1 MSSGRK
7 STVKGL
13 SHSIHTQPYLSTE
26 KRMNVMR
33 KWWGSGSRVGGV
45 LEGLDPTSPPAAQ
58 QHLALGLMHLKKL
71 FSEYSIPPHP
81 LSEPEKEDKLYNML
95 PLFCKVFGASP
106 SSDLQEKF
114 GEVIMFT
121 QHVSKLMVTEIRRR
135 ASNQSTEAASC
146 AIVRF
151 LEIDN
156 CEESSNGWMLLS
168 TLNLLAAGPPQLI
181 EVMTAA
187 SLPSTLVKC
196 LYLFFDLPEYES
208 PATDVTPLQTDKES
222 TDFSPSERRILLQ
235 KVFVQVL
242 VKLCSH
248 TAPAEELA
256 RKDDLT
262 LLFSAITSWCP
273 QHNALWR
280 KSAAEVLMTLSR
292 HGLSQPVVS
301 YIHNK
306 GCVGLCVEN
315 MERGQ
320 DLSPL
325 EIVEMFVTVFCFL
338 KDSSEVSQ
346 TLLDDFRSSQGY
358 AFLTEFLLRL
368 EADTSDESRE
378 ALRNLVLLVSSL
390 SYCGYVELK
399 PTSASV
405 GSLFHIPG
413 FTLPV
418 PSGRG
423 ASVRNVQAF
432 NVLQLVFLRGT
443 TPNLCSVILDA
454 ISAVYQSDAA
464 NYFILESQHTLS
476 TFAEKIHAK
485 PKEIQEKY
493 FQLLEFV
500 VFQLKF
506 VPCKE
511 LISLSILLKAQHT
524 LSCSIT
530 CMNTLLTILKHNA
543 VFKDVFREVGLLEV
557 LVTCLSRYH
566 ELLKSRSQQDTQVKG
581 EGSEEE
587 QLGFLVVEA
596 LTFLLSGN
604 SQNAAVFRESGGAK
618 CAIALV
624 PFLECRLQALGVMQQ
639 LVLASGS
646 DDDMG
651 SLLGLL
657 HSAPATE
664 LQLKIDILKS
674 LLICLKES
682 HRTRTVFRKV
692 GGFLYVMSAL
702 VGLEG
707 SLGDVVLPPW
717 TTISSRLILTLLL
730 NVFNTLTTAM
740 RYEPANAKFFHQEIC
755 YTSFCDTLRLLGC
768 FQAEAQLQQ
777 PGEEVLCLPAIT
789 GKAGEGILVSNA
801 LADDIDLNT
810 FHTIFTTPILEY
822 VPPAEVPVSLVRV
835 VQILQLMYHMAL
847 DAFDKASPPSF
858 SPPDVGL
865 AGKDNKAMDIS
876 PSNKRPVAGLN
887 LGPMPAEPVIVH
899 AGVIT
904 SLLHLL
910 PSIQHPAHPR
920 LACLLQL
927 YTAHLIK
934 SLVRTERNQ
943 QLMCEVGLAGD
954 LLSRC
959 SQALVNER
967 HPLHPPLQYIFERL
981 AAQAIHPRDLRIF
994 LRLGN
999 PLNCRSLDEVDL
1011 GQGQATYNGPVP
1023 LTRIKTLVS
1032 MTTPRDFRVGT
1043 LVYPSFVEFD
1053 MSAEG
1058 FGCLFLPS
1066 IAPQSASGGSVVGSA
1081 LSSTEPNVIGGIGTG
1096 DRIFPPQTGLTYS
1109 TWVCVEKYSDPRTDP
1124 HCVRMLTLVRHV
1136 PGRDHHLVCL
1146 SVVISARDKALI
1158 VSTHET
1164 NFPQPGQGVTEWEP
1178 DVVGDFGCRTWCPDL
1193 LTEGQWHHV
1202 TISLS
1207 RSVLKNS
1214 SLCIYIDGQL
1224 VTQKKLHYIL
1234 QNPGGGAANLTIASS
1249 VYAYIGTPPAYRRHS
1264 KLVWKQGCCH
1274 LVEEVLQ
1281 PQMVNQ
1287 LFQLGPHYTGSLQA
1301 AQIPG
1306 VDSQIMQAISV
1317 VPEEKVIFG
1326 LNATAISHLTLNKI
1340 RKMYSKVDN
1349 KAIAKQ
1355 LGMSSHE
1362 NATPIRVVHNS
1373 AGHLSGPSRSL
1384 GGVVIGYLGVRVFCP
1399 RPVAAMLDNV
1409 GGCSVLLGLVAMS
1422 KDVESL
1428 YASVKALSCVIK
1440 TSKTAQVEMNQSLGY
1455 QTLALLLHRKK
1466 CLLNSHILHLCMSLA
1481 GSGEARESSAIP
1493 NTPAFNDLLCDLE
1506 VWCDAPGELCR
1517 TLMEHLLE
1525 LSRESGER
1533 HHNVRKMRSLHLVQ
1547 RLLRLLWEQSQGKE
1561 AISTSPSNNSSSV
1574 SNTFASL
1581 NSNNN
1586 HNPATSAALAASNNQ
1601 PSLSSQTTSVI
1612 FTLLSTLLANNPH
1625 PQDLLSFGQFIVSTL
1640 PIVSISEKHIE
1651 LKTSGEENGDT
1662 SCQSVRNIL
1671 LRNKCLEIIHSLLY
1685 NSNKN
1690 TIHLG
1695 FCEEV
1700 VKVLGLDWVLLFA
1713 QGHLHPSTVLIAL
1726 RMLVALLSNASIL
1739 QKFRDATQNGGWMT
1753 DAHQVTSNKSG
1764 QFLGYSVGS
1773 VVRSLSEIREEA
1785 WHVPGFQ
1792 VLTWLVPHHIHIP
1805 QVYYLLLAL
1814 LLGQP
1819 VKNVQNN
1826 TKLDL
1831 DTIWTF
1837 VFGVP
1842 ASQCATTIS
1851 GRVSLCPEAAI
1862 AILTMVRAMLNQ
1874 EDKGR
1879 WRTRSRGS
1887 VKDLPEW
1894 LQSYPVTL
1902 IQFLRFLYQQN
1913 GDFLPVFLSGDVL
1926 GALAS
1931 SLFPYTT
1938 SSEPQSLTSPDD
1950 DKFQGG
1956 RDMVV
1961 RGESDGTLTNHPAK
1975 QQVVDFLKNLVVDSL
1990 SLPPASKTPHTI
2002 DLLLEATP
2010 ENSSEAQVCEF
2021 QTQLLGTLM
2030 EHLLDADI
2038 LIGEGA
2044 ALPVVAGGSIQ
2055 HIAPNVFY
2063 LAARIVDKLWAGMF
2077 NKDPHEVFDF
2087 IIKLISQAKRRA
2099 SGINLESI
2107 YHCLNRTILYL
2118 LSRPTDSIA
2127 AQMSILEALHKL
2139 TTHRT
2144 VVFGAGNHEPEFV
2157 ACLTYCLLQLTADLK
2172 INTEVTSRSTWHVNP
2187 VVEGTGVGA
2196 EPWDSRPD
2204 GGAGKEGSVRDF
2216 AEATATQS
2224 HNLMITAATR
2234 VWEELY
2240 ITKKPAIEEV
2250 YKVSLSAGSGKA
2262 PELASVR
2269 DLVNEASQRLWL
2281 AFLEGEKKQYSRLSW
2296 EIPTQ
2301 IQSVT
2306 NKLQKV
2312 TGGLTRLASR
2322 TKGRREDSIVT
2333 RKVTMPMA
2341 DVQMATFTHISII
2354 GDLIDLQYRQHLQ
2367 KTKHMTSYVWESWQ
2381 RCERELT
2388 RERGLWGPMKGSH
2401 LDKWILDATEGPCRM
2416 RKKMVH
2422 NRLFYKHYPYKQHIE
2437 NPECRQLKYKVAT
2450 SFDSKEHAEK
2460 RRPEGLSDADMWE
2473 KEPVIEEETTTLDA
2487 TDSFAGREVG
2497 DIDMKGLQGAIVK
2510 TGGRPASDIEDDN
2523 DSLDIG
2529 EMVGQDTSAPTDD
2542 SQNPDNQTLLRL
2554 LDYGE
2559 KISHMFR
2566 CARIQGLDTIEGL
2579 LLFGR
2584 EHFYIVDGFTLL
2596 KSREIRDIASLPE
2609 GSHEPI
2615 VPSTSPLAGQEQH
2628 ACSKFHYD
2636 EIREVHQRRYLLQPI
2651 ALEIFSSDGRNY
2663 LLALPRKLRNKTYQR
2678 LLMVCTGLADNAQQ
2692 SVEGQRR
2699 SASVEQAGGLFSSII
2714 GETSVTH
2721 RWVRGEISNFQYL
2734 MHLNTLAGRS
2744 YNDLM
2749 QYPIFPW
2756 VLADYTSEELDLTS
2770 AATFRDLS
2778 KPMGAQTP
2786 DRLEQFAKR
2795 YREWDDPS
2803 GETPPYHYGTH
2814 YSSAMIVS
2822 SYLVRMEPFTQH
2834 FLRLQGGHFDLA
2846 DRMFHSMKEAWHS
2859 ASRNNMA
2866 DVKELIPE
2874 FFYLPE
2880 FFVNSN
2886 KFDLGCKQSGK
2897 QLDDVVLPPWAKGD
2911 AREFIRLHRMALEC
2925 DYVSAHL
2932 HEWIDLIFGYK
2943 QLGQPAV
2950 EAVNVFHHL
2959 FYEGNVD
2966 IYNIDDPLKKNA
2978 TIGFINNF
2986 GQIPKQL
2993 FRKPHPC
3000 KKLSGQRTSI
3010 IDAGPLSQAPTVTPI
3025 EKVFY
3030 QNLDNLRPSM
3040 HAIKEVKGAVGQII
3054 AQDKLV
3060 LAVEQNKTLI
3070 PPTYQRFL
3078 AWGFADQS
3086 LRIGGYESERAV
3098 LVSETPQ
3105 NGEILAAVCPNNK
3118 TIITA
3123 GTSTVINV
3131 YEVIKRQLVQ
3141 KKSLYG
3147 HSDGITCLAACS
3159 AYGLLVSGSR
3169 DRSAII
3175 WDLARLAY
3183 VRQLAPHQ
3191 APVAA
3196 VSINEQTGD
3205 IATCAGTWL
3214 HVWSINGAPVATV
3227 NTALGAH
3234 SPQQQILCVSF
3245 STMYEW
3251 DPSNVIMTGSSDGVV
3266 RMWGIEY
3273 VQVPTNESPAH
3284 TATADTAAEADST
3297 ALYKKDNTAGGGGQ
3311 GTKGLRSPSGPS
3323 PTHSLQP
3330 GRLSRAHDVV
3340 RRLSTVEDF
3349 PQALLSKSVSESSLS
3364 EEGESDLEDNEK
3376 HEDTEEDT
3384 STVDLASYT
3393 VISSQAKVLAG
3404 QEEEEAAA
3412 GQETLSKTE
3421 KEKRPLHR
3429 QVAMSVSSASTH
3441 SMDSQTKSLE
3451 AQDDIV
3457 LRRSSHYPQGVSRAI
3472 STIER
3477 VASHTH
3483 DHRLQTSKSETSLA
3497 DSDTFVLI
3505 SDSEVQEAQKQQVKP
3520 QDAKKKIPK
3529 NPLMPGMKWVCQLVF
3544 RSKLTM
3550 HTAYDRRDNTEPASV
3565 TALTISKDHRTV
3577 LVGDAR
3583 GRVFSW
3589 SVPDQPGRAVAD
3601 HWVRDDGSDTCANCQ
3616 VKFSIYERR
3625 HHCRNCG
3632 HLFCSKCSRF
3642 ESEISRLRILK
3653 PVRVCQKCYTTL
3665 RHDK

>member
-1 MSSGRK
+1 
-7 STVKGL
+7 
-13 SHSIHTQPYLSTE
+13 
-26 KRMNVMR
+26 MNIMR

-45 LEGLDPTSPPAAQ
+45 MENMDTVNSQAAQ

-71 FSEYSIPPHP
+71 FSEYSYPPHP

-95 PLFCKVFGASP
+95 PLFCKVFGSSP
-106 SSDLQEKF
+106 TSDLQEKF
-114 GEVIMFT
+114 GDVLIFT

-151 LEIDN
+151 LEIDS
-156 CEESSNGWMLLS
+156 CEESSNGWMLL
-168 TLNLLAAGPPQLI
+168 TALNLLAAGPPQLI

-208 PATDVTPLQTDKES
+208 PSTDVTTLQADNDS
-222 TDFSPSERRILLQ
+222 TEFSASERRILLQ
-235 KVFVQVL
+235 KVFVQLL
-242 VKLCSH
+242 VRLCSH

-262 LLFSAITSWCP
+262 LLFSAITTWCP

-358 AFLTEFLLRL
+358 AFLAEFLLRL

-390 SYCGYVELK
+390 SYCGYIELK
-399 PTSASV
+399 PSSASI
-405 GSLFHIPG
+405 GSLFHLQG
-413 FTLPV
+413 FSLPV

-423 ASVRNVQAF
+423 TSVRNVQAF
-432 NVLQLVFLRGT
+432 NVLQSVFLRGT
-443 TPNLCSVILDA
+443 TSNLCSVVLDA
-454 ISAVYQSDAA
+454 ISAVYHSDSA
-464 NYFILESQHTLS
+464 NYFILEPQHTLS
-476 TFAEKIHAK
+476 TFAEKIHSK

-524 LSCSIT
+524 LSCSII
-530 CMNTLLTILKHNA
+530 CINTLLTILKYINYRI
-543 VFKDVFREVGLLEV
+543 F
-557 LVTCLSRYH
+557 
-566 ELLKSRSQQDTQVKG
+566 
-581 EGSEEE
+581 
-587 QLGFLVVEA
+587 
-596 LTFLLSGN
+596 
-604 SQNAAVFRESGGAK
+604 
-618 CAIALV
+618 
-624 PFLECRLQALGVMQQ
+624 LGVMQQ
-639 LVLASGS
+639 LILA

-657 HSAPATE
+657 HSAPPTE

-674 LLICLKES
+674 LLVCLKES

-692 GGFLYVMSAL
+692 GGFVYVMSAL
-702 VGLEG
+702 VSLEG
-707 SLGDVVLPPW
+707 SLGDVIPPAW
-717 TTISSRLILTLLL
+717 STVPSRHILTLLL
-730 NVFNTLTTAM
+730 NVFNTLTMAM
-740 RYEPANAKFFHQEIC
+740 RCEPANAKFFHQEIC

-768 FQAEAQLQQ
+768 FMTETHIQDPTEDTLDLSICTNRETDTATTSHTT
-777 PGEEVLCLPAIT
+777 LCHI
-789 GKAGEGILVSNA
+789 SCS
-801 LADDIDLNT
+801 
-810 FHTIFTTPILEY
+810 PISR
-822 VPPAEVPVSLVRV
+822 PPPEIPVSLVRV

-847 DAFDKASPPSF
+847 DAFDKAAVPTF
-858 SPPDVGL
+858 TPPDIGMS
-865 AGKDNKAMDIS
+865 GKDNKVMDIS
-876 PSNKRPVAGLN
+876 PSNKRPVGGLN
-887 LGPMPAEPVIVH
+887 LGPAPTEPVIVH

-904 SLLHLL
+904 TLLHLL
-910 PSIQHPAHPR
+910 PSIQHPTSPK

-959 SQALVNER
+959 SKALVNEK

-994 LRLGN
+994 IRLGN
-999 PLNCRSLDEVDL
+999 PLNCLNLDDVYIAA
-1011 GQGQATYNGPVP
+1011 GHSTYNGPVP

-1043 LVYPSFVEFD
+1043 LVYPSFIEFD

-1066 IAPQSASGGSVVGSA
+1066 MAPQSAGGGSVVGAA

-1124 HCVRMLTLVRHV
+1124 HCVRVLTLVRHV

-1146 SVVISARDKALI
+1146 SIVISARDKALI

-1178 DVVGDFGCRTWCPDL
+1178 EVVGDFGCRVWCPDL
-1193 LTEGQWHHV
+1193 LTEGQWHHLTV
-1202 TISLS
+1202 SLS

-1264 KLVWKQGCCH
+1264 RLVWKQSCCH

-1287 LFQLGPHYTGSLQA
+1287 LHQLGPHYTGSLQA

-1306 VDSQIMQAISV
+1306 VDSQISQSVAV

-1349 KAIAKQ
+1349 RAIAKQ
-1355 LGMSSHE
+1355 HGMSSHE
-1362 NATPIRVVHNS
+1362 NATPIRVLHNS
-1373 AGHLSGPSRSL
+1373 AAHLSGPSRSL
-1384 GGVVIGYLGVRVFCP
+1384 GGVVVGYLGVRVFC
-1399 RPVAAMLDNV
+1399 
-1409 GGCSVLLGLVAMS
+1409 LVAMS

-1440 TSKTAQVEMNQSLGY
+1440 TSKTAQLEMNQSLGY
-1455 QTLALLLHRKK
+1455 QTLALLLRKK
-1466 CLLNSHILHLCMSLA
+1466 KSLLNSHILHLCMTLA

-1506 VWCDAPGELCR
+1506 VWSDAPGELCR
-1517 TLMEHLLE
+1517 TLLEHLVE
-1525 LSRESGER
+1525 LARESGER
-1533 HHNVRKMRSLHLVQ
+1533 HHNVRKMRSLRLVQ
-1547 RLLRLLWEQSQGKE
+1547 RLLFLLWEQSQGKE
-1561 AISTSPSNNSSSV
+1561 VASSSPSNSSSSSTNSSSMNNN
-1574 SNTFASL
+1574 NTATIAAFAA
-1581 NSNNN
+1581 NSN
-1586 HNPATSAALAASNNQ
+1586 LM
-1601 PSLSSQTTSVI
+1601 SLSSQTTSVI
-1612 FTLLSTLLANNPH
+1612 FTLLTTLLANNPRQ
-1625 PQDLLSFGQFIVSTL
+1625 QDLLCFGQFIVSTL
-1640 PIVSISEKHIE
+1640 PILSISEKHIE
-1651 LKTSGEENGDT
+1651 IKTCGDEKGMENGDYT
-1662 SCQSVRNIL
+1662 IMSVRSVL
-1671 LRNKCLEIIHSLLY
+1671 LRNKCLEIVHTLLY

-1726 RMLVALLSNASIL
+1726 RMLVALLSNSGIL
-1739 QKFRDATQNGGWMT
+1739 QKFRDASQNGGWMI
-1753 DAHQVTSNKSG
+1753 DAHQVTNNKFG
-1764 QFLGYSVGS
+1764 QVLGYSVGS

-1785 WHVPGFQ
+1785 WHIPGFQ
-1792 VLTWLVPHHIHIP
+1792 VLTWLVPRHIHIP

-1831 DTIWTF
+1831 DSIWTF

-1862 AILTMVRAMLNQ
+1862 AILAMVRAMLNQ
-1874 EDKGR
+1874 EEKGEFINASSSKS
-1879 WRTRSRGS
+1879 T
-1887 VKDLPEW
+1887 KELPEW

-1926 GALAS
+1926 AALAS
-1931 SLFPYTT
+1931 TLFPYTG

-1950 DKFQGG
+1950 EK
-1956 RDMVV
+1956 
-1961 RGESDGTLTNHPAK
+1961 
-1975 QQVVDFLKNLVVDSL
+1975 
-1990 SLPPASKTPHTI
+1990 
-2002 DLLLEATP
+2002 ATP
-2010 ENSSEAQVCEF
+2010 ENSSVSQVCEF

-2044 ALPVVAGGSIQ
+2044 ALPVVAGGSVQ
-2055 HIAPNVFY
+2055 HIAPNSIWLVG
-2063 LAARIVDKLWAGMF
+2063 VF

-2118 LSRPTDSIA
+2118 LSRPADSIA
-2127 AQMSILEALHKL
+2127 AQMI
-2139 TTHRT
+2139 

-2157 ACLTYCLLQLTADLK
+2157 ACLTYCLLQLTADFK
-2172 INTEVTSRSTWHVNP
+2172 INTDTTNRSMWHVNP
-2187 VVEGTGVGA
+2187 VAEGVEVG
-2196 EPWDSRPD
+2196 EGGSKGGSTPGSISRQ
-2204 GGAGKEGSVRDF
+2204 GSVRDF

-2224 HNLMITAATR
+2224 HNLMTTAATR

-2250 YKVSLSAGSGKA
+2250 FKVSLSAGTGKA
-2262 PELASVR
+2262 PELSSVR
-2269 DLVNEASQRLWL
+2269 DLVNEASHRLWL
-2281 AFLEGEKKQYSRLSW
+2281 GFLEGEKKQSYRLPW

-2322 TKGRREDSIVT
+2322 TKGRREDSMVI
-2333 RKVTMPMA
+2333 RKVNMPMS

-2354 GDLIDLQYRQHLQ
+2354 GDLVDLQYRQYLQ
-2367 KTKHMTSYVWESWQ
+2367 KQKHMTSYVWESWQ

-2388 RERGLWGPMKGSH
+2388 RERGLWGPMKGSQ

-2416 RKKMVH
+2416 RKKMVQ
-2422 NRLFYKHYPYKQHIE
+2422 NRQFYKHYPYKQQPE
-2437 NPECRQLKYKVAT
+2437 NSEN
-2450 SFDSKEHAEK
+2450 EHAER
-2460 RRPEGLSDADMWE
+2460 RRPDGLSDSEVRE
-2473 KEPVIEEETTTLDA
+2473 KEPVVIEEETA
-2487 TDSFAGREVG
+2487 NIETDNFAGREVG
-2497 DIDMKGLQGAIVK
+2497 DIDMQGLQGALVK
-2510 TGGRPASDIEDDN
+2510 NGGLNNRTASETEDD
-2523 DSLDIG
+2523 SEGLDIG
-2529 EMVGQDTSAPTDD
+2529 DLVGQDTNAPTDD

-2615 VPSTSPLAGQEQH
+2615 VPSTSPGTSLEHH

-2756 VLADYTSEELDLTS
+2756 VLADYASEELDLSNGT
-2770 AATFRDLS
+2770 TFRDLS

-2880 FFVNSN
+2880 FLLNSN
-2886 KFDLGCKQSGK
+2886 KFDLGSKQSGK
-2897 QLDDVVLPPWAKGD
+2897 QLDDVVLPPWARGD
-2911 AREFIRLHRMALEC
+2911 AREFIRLHRAALEC

-3010 IDAGPLSQAPTVTPI
+3010 IDSGPLSQAPTVTPL
-3025 EKVFY
+3025 EK
-3030 QNLDNLRPSM
+3030 
-3040 HAIKEVKGAVGQII
+3040 VKGAVGQII
-3054 AQDKLV
+3054 AQDKV
-3060 LAVEQNKTLI
+3060 ILAVEQNKTLI
-3070 PPTYQRFL
+3070 PHSYQR
-3078 AWGFADQS
+3078 

-3123 GTSTVINV
+3123 GTSTVVNV
-3131 YEVIKRQLVQ
+3131 YEIIKRQLVQ

-3147 HSDGITCLAACS
+3147 HSDAITCLAASS

-3183 VRQLAPHQ
+3183 
-3191 APVAA
+3191 
-3196 VSINEQTGD
+3196 GD

-3214 HVWSINGAPVATV
+3214 HVWSINGTPVASV

-3234 SPQQQILCVSF
+3234 SPLQQILCVSF

-3251 DPSNVIMTGSSDGVV
+3251 DPGNVIMTGSSDGVV
-3266 RMWGIEY
+3266 RMWSVEY
-3273 VQVPTNESPAH
+3273 VQVPADES
-3284 TATADTAAEADST
+3284 AANNNNSNSDSDQNVDLKIGST
-3297 ALYKKDNTAGGGGQ
+3297 Q
-3311 GTKGLRSPSGPS
+3311 GINSSSKGSKSPKSPNGRS
-3323 PTHSLQP
+3323 PTHPLQP
-3330 GRLSRAHDVV
+3330 GRSARAHEVV

-3349 PQALLSKSVSESSLS
+3349 PPALLTKSVSESSLS
-3364 EEGESDLEDNEK
+3364 EEGESDLEEIEK
-3376 HEDTEEDT
+3376 GAATEEVG
-3384 STVDLASYT
+3384 SVDLESYT
-3393 VISSQAKVLAG
+3393 VVSSYSNKLTAS
-3404 QEEEEAAA
+3404 QEEILTGCAD
-3412 GQETLSKTE
+3412 LSPDKGG

-3429 QVAMSVSSASTH
+3429 QIAVSISTSSTPSIEASH
-3441 SMDSQTKSLE
+3441 SQSLE
-3451 AQDDIV
+3451 AHDDII
-3457 LRRSSHYPQGVSRAI
+3457 LRRSSNFPQGVARAI

-3477 VASHTH
+3477 GASHDGQRGH

-3497 DSDTFVLI
+3497 DSDAFVLI
-3505 SDSEVQEAQKQQVKP
+3505 SDSEVREAQTHQTVVTET
-3520 QDAKKKIPK
+3520 KKKLPR
-3529 NPLMPGMKWVCQLVF
+3529 NPLMPGMKWACQLVF

-3565 TALTISKDHRTV
+3565 TALAVSKDHRTV

-3601 HWVRDDGSDTCANCQ
+3601 HWVRDDGSDGCANCQ

-3632 HLFCSKCSRF
+3632 HLFCSRCSRF

>member
-1 MSSGRK
+1 
-7 STVKGL
+7 
-13 SHSIHTQPYLSTE
+13 
-26 KRMNVMR
+26 MNIMR
-33 KWWGSGSRVGGV
+33 KWWGSGGRMGSVGDCG
-45 LEGLDPTSPPAAQ
+45 DPVNSQAAQ
-58 QHLALGLMHLKKL
+58 KHLALGLMHLKKL
-71 FSEYSIPPHP
+71 FSEYSYPTHP

-95 PLFCKVFGASP
+95 PLFCKVFGSSP
-106 SSDLQEKF
+106 TCDLQEKF
-114 GEVIMFT
+114 ADVLPFT

-151 LEIDN
+151 LEIES

-168 TLNLLAAGPPQLI
+168 ALNLLAAGPPTLI

-196 LYLFFDLPEYES
+196 LYLFFDLPEDES
-208 PATDVTPLQTDKES
+208 PAANVADQADNNATE
-222 TDFSPSERRILLQ
+222 FSSGERRILLQ
-235 KVFVQVL
+235 KVFVQLMVR
-242 VKLCSH
+242 LCSH
-248 TAPAEELA
+248 VAPAEELA

-306 GCVGLCVEN
+306 GCVALCVDN

-338 KDSSEVSQ
+338 KDSSDVSQ

-358 AFLTEFLLRL
+358 AFLAEFLLRL
-368 EADTSDESRE
+368 EGNTADESRE

-399 PTSASV
+399 PSSASI
-405 GSLFHIPG
+405 GSLFHMPG

-432 NVLQLVFLRGT
+432 NVLQSVFLRGT
-443 TPNLCSVILDA
+443 TANLCSVILDA
-454 ISAVYQSDAA
+454 ISAVYHSDSA
-464 NYFILESQHTLS
+464 NYFILEPQHTLS
-476 TFAEKIHAK
+476 TFAEKIHTK

-500 VFQLKF
+500 VFQLNF

-511 LISLSILLKAQHT
+511 LISLSILLKAQHS
-524 LSCSIT
+524 LSCSII
-530 CMNTLLTILKHNA
+530 CINTLLTILKHN
-543 VFKDVFREVGLLEV
+543 VIFKDVYREVGMLEV
-557 LVTCLSRYH
+557 FVTCLSRYH
-566 ELLKSRSQQDTQVKG
+566 ELIKSKKDQDMEIKSDNVNL
-581 EGSEEE
+581 EER
-587 QLGFLVVEA
+587 LGFLVMEA
-596 LTFLLSGN
+596 LGHLLSAN

-618 CAIALV
+618 CAVALV
-624 PFLECRLQALGVMQQ
+624 PHLECRLQSLSVMQQ
-639 LVLASGS
+639 LILASGS

-657 HSAPATE
+657 HSAPPIE

-674 LLICLKES
+674 LLVCLKES

-692 GGFLYVMSAL
+692 GGFVYVMSAL
-702 VGLEG
+702 VSLEG
-707 SLGDVVLPPW
+707 SLGDVMPPAW
-717 TTISSRLILTLLL
+717 TSVPPRQILTLLL
-730 NVFNTLTTAM
+730 NVFHTLTTAM
-740 RYEPANAKFFHQEIC
+740 RFEPANAKFFHQEIC

-768 FQAEAQLQQ
+768 FMTATNIQESSKEVVPLNQADGINLEDGSLKTCST
-777 PGEEVLCLPAIT
+777 LS
-789 GKAGEGILVSNA
+789 EGI
-801 LADDIDLNT
+801 DFKT
-810 FHTIFTTPILEY
+810 FHTIFTTPILDY
-822 VPPAEVPVSLVRV
+822 MPPPEIPVSLVRV

-847 DAFDKASPPSF
+847 DAFDKASVPAFTPPSI
-858 SPPDVGL
+858 GTCNN
-865 AGKDNKAMDIS
+865 DNKIVDIS
-876 PSNKRPVAGLN
+876 PGSKRPVAGLN
-887 LGPMPAEPVIVH
+887 LGPAPTEPVIVH
-899 AGVIT
+899 SGVVT
-904 SLLHLL
+904 ALLHLL
-910 PSIQHPAHPR
+910 PSIQHPVHPQM
-920 LACLLQL
+920 ACVLQL

-943 QLMCEVGLAGD
+943 QLMCESGLVGD
-954 LLSRC
+954 LLTRC
-959 SQALVNER
+959 SVALVNEKC
-967 HPLHPPLQYIFERL
+967 PLHAPLQYIFERL

-994 LRLGN
+994 LRLGD
-999 PLNCRSLDEVDL
+999 PLNCVPLDDIDIEG
-1011 GQGQATYNGPVP
+1011 GQSPCNGPVP

-1053 MSAEG
+1053 MGAEG

-1066 IAPQSASGGSVVGSA
+1066 IAPQSAGGGSVVGSA
-1081 LSSTEPNVIGGIGTG
+1081 LSNTEPNVIGGIGTG
-1096 DRIFPPQTGLTYS
+1096 DRIFPPQTGLTFS

-1124 HCVRMLTLVRHV
+1124 HCVRVLTLARHV

-1146 SVVISARDKALI
+1146 SIVISARDKALI

-1164 NFPQPGQGVTEWEP
+1164 NLPQPGQAVTEWEP
-1178 DVVGDFGCRTWCPDL
+1178 EVVGDFGCRVWCPDL
-1193 LTEGQWHHV
+1193 LTEGQWHHLTV
-1202 TISLS
+1202 SLS

-1214 SLCIYIDGQL
+1214 SLCIYIDGKI

-1249 VYAYIGTPPAYRRHS
+1249 VYAYVGTPPAYRRHS
-1264 KLVWKQGCCH
+1264 RLVWKQGSCL
-1274 LVEEVLQ
+1274 LVEDVLQ
-1281 PQMVNQ
+1281 QQMISQ
-1287 LFQLGPHYTGSLQA
+1287 LHQLGPHYTGCLQA

-1306 VDSQIMQAISV
+1306 LDGQSSQSV
-1317 VPEEKVIFG
+1317 NSVAEEKVIFG
-1326 LNATAISHLTLNKI
+1326 LNASATSHLTLNKI
-1340 RKMYSKVDN
+1340 RKMYSKQDN
-1349 KAIAKQ
+1349 KSIAKQ

-1362 NATPIRVVHNS
+1362 NATPIRVLHNS

-1428 YASVKALSCVIK
+1428 YAAVKALSCVIK
-1440 TSKTAQVEMNQSLGY
+1440 TSKTAQMEMNQSSGY
-1455 QTLALLLHRKK
+1455 QTLALLLRKK
-1466 CLLNSHILHLCMSLA
+1466 KPLLNSHILHLCMTLA

-1493 NTPAFNDLLCDLE
+1493 NTPAFNDLLCDLD
-1506 VWCDAPGELCR
+1506 VWSDAPGELCR
-1517 TLMEHLLE
+1517 TLLEHLVE
-1525 LSRESGER
+1525 LAKESGER
-1533 HHNVRKMRSLHLVQ
+1533 HANVRKMRSLGLVS
-1547 RLLRLLWEQSQGKE
+1547 RLLHLLYGQTQGKDT
-1561 AISTSPSNNSSSV
+1561 ISHSPTNHSISPNNISSSNTSSYSDNNSISPGTAYGLTNSV
-1574 SNTFASL
+1574 T
-1581 NSNNN
+1581 
-1586 HNPATSAALAASNNQ
+1586 
-1601 PSLSSQTTSVI
+1601 QTTPVI
-1612 FTLLSTLLANNPH
+1612 FSLLSALLANNPR
-1625 PQDLLSFGQFIVSTL
+1625 PQDLLCFGQFIVSTL
-1640 PIVSISEKHIE
+1640 PILSLSEKHIE
-1651 LKTSGEENGDT
+1651 LKTSEDQRELDNGDAPGLT
-1662 SCQSVRNIL
+1662 MKNIL
-1671 LRNKCLEIIHSLLY
+1671 LRNKCLEIMHTLLY

-1700 VKVLGLDWVLLFA
+1700 VKVLGLDWVLLFV
-1713 QGHLHPSTVLIAL
+1713 QGHLHPSTVLVAL
-1726 RMLVALLSNASIL
+1726 RMLVALLSNSGLL
-1739 QKFRDATQNGGWMT
+1739 QKYREASHNGGWMT
-1753 DAHQVTSNKSG
+1753 DAQQVTTNKFG
-1764 QFLGYSVGS
+1764 QVLGYSVGS
-1773 VVRSLSEIREEA
+1773 SARSLSEIREDA
-1785 WHVPGFQ
+1785 WHMPGFQ
-1792 VLTWLVPHHIHIP
+1792 LLTWLVPRHIHIP

-1831 DTIWTF
+1831 DSIWTF

-1862 AILTMVRAMLNQ
+1862 ALLAMVRALLNQ
-1874 EDKGR
+1874 EEKG
-1879 WRTRSRGS
+1879 
-1887 VKDLPEW
+1887 DLGIRCNPQNTKELPDW

-1926 GALAS
+1926 AALAS
-1931 SLFPYTT
+1931 TLFPYTG
-1938 SSEPQSLTSPDD
+1938 SSEPHSLTSPEEE
-1950 DKFQGG
+1950 KFITGE
-1956 RDMVV
+1956 DVV
-1961 RGESDGTLTNHPAK
+1961 IVKCETDGSLTNHPAK
-1975 QQVVDFLKNLVVDSL
+1975 KQVMDFLKNLVVDSL
-1990 SLPPASKTPHTI
+1990 SLPPASKGPNTI

-2010 ENSSEAQVCEF
+2010 ENSSLAQVCEF

-2044 ALPVVAGGSIQ
+2044 ALPIVAGGSIQ

-2063 LAARIVDKLWAGMF
+2063 LAARIVDKLWAGVF
-2077 NKDPHEVFDF
+2077 SKDPHEVFDF

-2118 LSRPTDSIA
+2118 LSRPADSIA
-2127 AQMSILEALHKL
+2127 AQMSILEGLHKL
-2139 TTHRT
+2139 TTHRS
-2144 VVFGAGNHEPEFV
+2144 VVFGAGNHEPDFV
-2157 ACLTYCLLQLTADLK
+2157 ACLTYCLLQLTADIK
-2172 INTEVTSRSTWHVNP
+2172 INTEITNKSIWHVNP
-2187 VVEGTGVGA
+2187 VGDKTDCGTGGDNA
-2196 EPWDSRPD
+2196 NITNI
-2204 GGAGKEGSVRDF
+2204 GTGRDF

-2250 YKVSLSAGSGKA
+2250 FKVSLSAGSGKA
-2262 PELASVR
+2262 PELSSVR

-2281 AFLEGEKKQYSRLSW
+2281 AFLEGEKKQSYRLPW
-2296 EIPTQ
+2296 EMPTQ

-2322 TKGRREDSIVT
+2322 TKSRREDSIAV
-2333 RKVTMPMA
+2333 RKVNMSMA
-2341 DVQMATFTHISII
+2341 DVQIATFTHISII
-2354 GDLIDLQYRQHLQ
+2354 GDLVDLQHRQYLQ
-2367 KTKHMTSYVWESWQ
+2367 KQKHMTCYLWESWE

-2388 RERGLWGPMKGSH
+2388 RERGLWGPLKGSH

-2416 RKKMVH
+2416 RKKMVL
-2422 NRLFYKHYPYKQHIE
+2422 NRRFYHHYPYKTQAE
-2437 NPECRQLKYKVAT
+2437 NSENKQIKYKVAT
-2450 SFDSKEHAEK
+2450 SFDSKEYEEK
-2460 RRPEGLSDADMWE
+2460 RRPEGLTELEVKE
-2473 KEPVIEEETTTLDA
+2473 KEPVVQEEITNLP
-2487 TDSFAGREVG
+2487 TDNFAGREVG
-2497 DIDMKGLQGAIVK
+2497 DIDMQGLKVAIVK
-2510 TGGRPASDIEDDN
+2510 SGNLTTRSVSEAEDDV
-2523 DSLDIG
+2523 DALDIG
-2529 EMVGQDTSAPTDD
+2529 DAVGQDTNAPTDD
-2542 SQNPDNQTLLRL
+2542 SNPDNQTLLRL

-2596 KSREIRDIASLPE
+2596 KCREIRDIASLPE
-2609 GSHEPI
+2609 GTHEPI
-2615 VPSTSPLAGQEQH
+2615 IPSTNPSPSLEH
-2628 ACSKFHYD
+2628 HSCSKFNYD

-2678 LLMVCTGLADNAQQ
+2678 LMMVCTGLADNAQQ

-2756 VLADYTSEELDLTS
+2756 VLADYTAEELDLTNPS
-2770 AATFRDLS
+2770 TFRDLS

-2786 DRLEQFAKR
+2786 DRLEQFEKR

-2880 FFVNSN
+2880 FLLNSN
-2886 KFDLGCKQSGK
+2886 KFDLGCKQNGT
-2897 QLDDVVLPPWAKGD
+2897 QLDDVVLPPWARGD
-2911 AREFIRLHRMALEC
+2911 AREFIRLHRAALEC

-2943 QLGQPAV
+2943 QHGQPAV

-2993 FRKPHPC
+2993 FRKPHPY
-3000 KKLSGQRTSI
+3000 KKMCGQRTSI
-3010 IDAGPLSQAPTVTPI
+3010 IDAGPLSQAPAVTPL

-3030 QNLDNLRPSM
+3030 QNLDNLRPTM
-3040 HAIKEVKGAVGQII
+3040 HPVKDVKGAVGQII
-3054 AQDKLV
+3054 AQDKV
-3060 LAVEQNKTLI
+3060 ILAVEQNKTLI
-3070 PPTYQRFL
+3070 PNTYQRYL
-3078 AWGFADQS
+3078 AWGFADHS

-3098 LVSETPQ
+3098 LVCETPQ
-3105 NGEILAAVCPNNK
+3105 NGEILAAVCPNYK

-3123 GTSTVINV
+3123 GTSSVVKV
-3131 YEVIKRQLVQ
+3131 YEIIKRQWVQ
-3141 KKSLYG
+3141 KKCLYG
-3147 HSDGITCLAACS
+3147 HNDAITCLAASS

-3169 DRSAII
+3169 DRTAII
-3175 WDLARLAY
+3175 WDLARLVY
-3183 VRQLAPHQ
+3183 VRQLISHE

-3196 VSINEQTGD
+3196 LAINEQTGD

-3214 HVWSINGAPVATV
+3214 YVWSINGTPIASV

-3234 SPQQQILCVSF
+3234 SPLQQILCVCF

-3251 DPSNVIMTGSSDGVV
+3251 DAGNVIMTGSSDGVV

-3273 VQVPTNESPAH
+3273 VQVP
-3284 TATADTAAEADST
+3284 ADELPENNNTSSSTAAQVKSSEADS
-3297 ALYKKDNTAGGGGQ
+3297 ASGQ
-3311 GTKGLRSPSGPS
+3311 VDTRGNKRHKSPTKRS
-3323 PTHSLQP
+3323 PTHPTQP
-3330 GRLSRAHDVV
+3330 GCSARAHEVV

-3349 PQALLSKSVSESSLS
+3349 PPALLTKSVSESSLS
-3364 EEGESDLEDNEK
+3364 EEGESDI
-3376 HEDTEEDT
+3376 EESDKIEGDAENV
-3384 STVDLASYT
+3384 VDLETYT
-3393 VISSQAKVLAG
+3393 VVSADSKKISTS
-3404 QEEEEAAA
+3404 EEEE
-3412 GQETLSKTE
+3412 SPDKYS

-3429 QVAMSVSSASTH
+3429 QVAVSVSTISTPSIEASQSQ
-3441 SMDSQTKSLE
+3441 SMESH
-3451 AQDDIV
+3451 DDIV
-3457 LRRSSHYPQGVSRAI
+3457 LRRSSNYPSGVSRAI
-3472 STIER
+3472 SAIER
-3477 VASHTH
+3477 GGSHDGPRGP

-3497 DSDTFVLI
+3497 DSDAFVLI
-3505 SDSEVQEAQKQQVKP
+3505 SESEVREAKSQSSQQEN
-3520 QDAKKKIPK
+3520 KKLPK
-3529 NPLMPGMKWVCQLVF
+3529 NPLMPGMKWACQLVF

-3550 HTAYDRRDNTEPASV
+3550 HTAYDRRDNNEPASV
-3565 TALTISKDHRTV
+3565 TALAVSKDHRTV

-3601 HWVRDDGSDTCANCQ
+3601 HWVRDDGSDGCAYCQ

-3653 PVRVCQKCYTTL
+3653 PVRVCQKCYTSL
-3665 RHDK
+3665 KHDK

>member
-1 MSSGRK
+1 M
-7 STVKGL
+7 
-13 SHSIHTQPYLSTE
+13 HYL
-26 KRMNVMR
+26 
-33 KWWGSGSRVGGV
+33 
-45 LEGLDPTSPPAAQ
+45 A
-58 QHLALGLMHLKKL
+58 
-71 FSEYSIPPHP
+71 
-81 LSEPEKEDKLYNML
+81 
-95 PLFCKVFGASP
+95 
-106 SSDLQEKF
+106 
-114 GEVIMFT
+114 
-121 QHVSKLMVTEIRRR
+121 
-135 ASNQSTEAASC
+135 
-146 AIVRF
+146 
-151 LEIDN
+151 
-156 CEESSNGWMLLS
+156 
-168 TLNLLAAGPPQLI
+168 
-181 EVMTAA
+181 
-187 SLPSTLVKC
+187 
-196 LYLFFDLPEYES
+196 
-208 PATDVTPLQTDKES
+208 
-222 TDFSPSERRILLQ
+222 
-235 KVFVQVL
+235 
-242 VKLCSH
+242 
-248 TAPAEELA
+248 
-256 RKDDLT
+256 
-262 LLFSAITSWCP
+262 
-273 QHNALWR
+273 
-280 KSAAEVLMTLSR
+280 
-292 HGLSQPVVS
+292 
-301 YIHNK
+301 
-306 GCVGLCVEN
+306 
-315 MERGQ
+315 
-320 DLSPL
+320 
-325 EIVEMFVTVFCFL
+325 
-338 KDSSEVSQ
+338 
-346 TLLDDFRSSQGY
+346 
-358 AFLTEFLLRL
+358 EFLLRL
-368 EADTSDESRE
+368 EGNTVDESRE

-390 SYCGYVELK
+390 SYCGYIELK
-399 PTSASV
+399 PSSASI
-405 GSLFHIPG
+405 GSLFHLPG
-413 FTLPV
+413 FALPV

-432 NVLQLVFLRGT
+432 NVLQSVFLRGT
-443 TPNLCSVILDA
+443 TTNLCSVILDA
-454 ISAVYQSDAA
+454 ISAVYHSDSA
-464 NYFILESQHTLS
+464 NYFILEPQHTLS
-476 TFAEKIHAK
+476 AFAEKIHTK

-500 VFQLKF
+500 VFQLNF

-511 LISLSILLKAQHT
+511 LISLSILLKAQHS
-524 LSCSIT
+524 LSCSII
-530 CMNTLLTILKHNA
+530 CINTLLTVLKHNV
-543 VFKDVFREVGLLEV
+543 VFKDVYREVGMLEV
-557 LVTCLSRYH
+557 FVTCLSRYY
-566 ELLKSRSQQDTQVKG
+566 ELVKSLKEQESSVK
-581 EGSEEE
+581 EDSVNLEER
-587 QLGFLVVEA
+587 LGFLVMEA
-596 LTFLLSGN
+596 LTHLLSAN
-604 SQNAAVFRESGGAK
+604 SQNATVFRESGGAK
-618 CAIALV
+618 CSVSLV
-624 PFLECRLQALGVMQQ
+624 PYLECRLQALGVMQQ
-639 LVLASGS
+639 LILASGS

-657 HSAPATE
+657 HSAPPTE

-674 LLICLKES
+674 LLVCLKES

-692 GGFLYVMSAL
+692 GGFVYVMSAL
-702 VGLEG
+702 VSLEG
-707 SLGDVVLPPW
+707 SLGDIVPPAW
-717 TTISSRLILTLLL
+717 SSVPSRQILALLL
-730 NVFNTLTTAM
+730 NVFHTLTTAM

-768 FQAEAQLQQ
+768 FMTDTNIQDSVGALVPFSQTNASYD
-777 PGEEVLCLPAIT
+777 CLNSSIKTCSAT
-789 GKAGEGILVSNA
+789 AEGIDFNS
-801 LADDIDLNT
+801 

-822 VPPAEVPVSLVRV
+822 LPPPEIPVSLVRV

-847 DAFDKASPPSF
+847 DAFDKASVPTF
-858 SPPDVGL
+858 TPPDIGMCSSDSKVV
-865 AGKDNKAMDIS
+865 DIS
-876 PSNKRPVAGLN
+876 PSNKRPVGGLN
-887 LGPMPAEPVIVH
+887 LGPAPTEPVIVH
-899 AGVIT
+899 AGVVT
-904 SLLHLL
+904 ALLHLL
-910 PSIQHPAHPR
+910 PSIQHPSHPDM
-920 LACLLQL
+920 ACLLQL

-943 QLMCEVGLAGD
+943 QLMCESGLSGD
-954 LLSRC
+954 LLTRC
-959 SQALVNER
+959 SAALVNEKC
-967 HPLHPPLQYIFERL
+967 PLHPPLQYIFERL

-994 LRLGN
+994 LRLGE
-999 PLNCRSLDEVDL
+999 PLNCVPLDDIDIGG
-1011 GQGQATYNGPVP
+1011 GQSPSNGPVP

-1053 MSAEG
+1053 MGTEG

-1066 IAPQSASGGSVVGSA
+1066 IAPQSAGGGSVVGSA
-1081 LSSTEPNVIGGIGTG
+1081 LSNTEANVIGGIGTG

-1124 HCVRMLTLVRHV
+1124 HCVRVLTLARHV

-1146 SVVISARDKALI
+1146 SIVISARDKALI

-1164 NFPQPGQGVTEWEP
+1164 NLPQPGQGVTEWEP
-1178 DVVGDFGCRTWCPDL
+1178 EVVGDFGCRVWCPDL
-1193 LTEGQWHHV
+1193 LTEGQWHHLTV
-1202 TISLS
+1202 SLS

-1214 SLCIYIDGQL
+1214 SLCIYIDGQP

-1249 VYAYIGTPPAYRRHS
+1249 VYAYVGTPPAYRRHS
-1264 KLVWKQGCCH
+1264 RLVWKQGSCL
-1274 LVEEVLQ
+1274 LVEDVLQ
-1281 PQMVNQ
+1281 PQMVSQ
-1287 LFQLGPHYTGSLQA
+1287 LHQLGPHYTGCLQA

-1306 VDSQIMQAISV
+1306 LDGQSSQAVGV

-1340 RKMYSKVDN
+1340 RKMYSKQDN

-1362 NATPIRVVHNS
+1362 NATPIRVLHNS

-1428 YASVKALSCVIK
+1428 YAAVKALSCVIK
-1440 TSKTAQVEMNQSLGY
+1440 TSKSAQMEMNQCSGY
-1455 QTLALLLHRKK
+1455 QTLALLLRKK
-1466 CLLNSHILHLCMSLA
+1466 KHLLNSHILHLCMTLA

-1506 VWCDAPGELCR
+1506 VWSDAPGELCR
-1517 TLMEHLLE
+1517 TLLEHLVE
-1525 LSRESGER
+1525 LAKESGER
-1533 HHNVRKMRSLHLVQ
+1533 HANVRKMRSLRLVS
-1547 RLLRLLWEQSQGKE
+1547 RLLHLLYSQSQGKE
-1561 AISTSPSNNSSSV
+1561 ALSSSPTYNSV
-1574 SNTFASL
+1574 SPNNIS
-1581 NSNNN
+1581 SNPSSYADDNISAN
-1586 HNPATSAALAASNNQ
+1586 MLCSATSSM
-1601 PSLSSQTTSVI
+1601 SQTTPVI
-1612 FTLLSTLLANNPH
+1612 FILLTTLLANNPR
-1625 PQDLLSFGQFIVSTL
+1625 PQDLLCFGQFIVSTL
-1640 PIVSISEKHIE
+1640 PIISLSEKHIE
-1651 LKTSGEENGDT
+1651 LKTPGDERELDSGETPGL
-1662 SCQSVRNIL
+1662 SVKNIL
-1671 LRNKCLEIIHSLLY
+1671 LRNKCLEIIHTLLY

-1700 VKVLGLDWVLLFA
+1700 VKVLGLDWVLLFV

-1726 RMLVALLSNASIL
+1726 RMLVALLSNAGIL
-1739 QKFRDATQNGGWMT
+1739 QKFRDASHNGGWMT
-1753 DAHQVTSNKSG
+1753 DAQQVTTNKYG
-1764 QFLGYSVGS
+1764 QVLGYSVGS
-1773 VVRSLSEIREEA
+1773 AARSLSEIREDA
-1785 WHVPGFQ
+1785 WHMPGFQ
-1792 VLTWLVPHHIHIP
+1792 LLTWLVPRHIHIP

-1831 DTIWTF
+1831 DSIWTF

-1862 AILTMVRAMLNQ
+1862 GILAMVRALLNQ
-1874 EDKGR
+1874 EEKG
-1879 WRTRSRGS
+1879 
-1887 VKDLPEW
+1887 KELPDW
-1894 LQSYPVTL
+1894 LQSYPITL

-1926 GALAS
+1926 AALAS
-1931 SLFPYTT
+1931 TLFPYTA
-1938 SSEPQSLTSPDD
+1938 SSEPPSLTSPEDE
-1950 DKFQGG
+1950 KFITGE
-1956 RDMVV
+1956 DVV
-1961 RGESDGTLTNHPAK
+1961 IVKCETDGSLTSHPAK
-1975 QQVVDFLKNLVVDSL
+1975 KQVMDFLKNLVVDSL
-1990 SLPPASKTPHTI
+1990 SLPPPSKGPNTI

-2010 ENSSEAQVCEF
+2010 ENSSLAQVCEF

-2044 ALPVVAGGSIQ
+2044 ALPIVAGGSSQ
-2055 HIAPNVFY
+2055 YIASNVFY
-2063 LAARIVDKLWAGMF
+2063 LAARIVDKLWAGVF
-2077 NKDPHEVFDF
+2077 SKDPHEVFDF

-2118 LSRPTDSIA
+2118 LSRPADSIA
-2127 AQMSILEALHKL
+2127 SQMSILEGLHKL
-2139 TTHRT
+2139 TTHRS
-2144 VVFGAGNHEPEFV
+2144 VVFGAGNHELEFV
-2157 ACLTYCLLQLTADLK
+2157 ACLTYCLLQLTADIK
-2172 INTEVTSRSTWHVNP
+2172 ITTDLTNKSIWHVNP
-2187 VVEGTGVGA
+2187 AVEGSESSPGGNNGTTFAAGVG
-2196 EPWDSRPD
+2196 
-2204 GGAGKEGSVRDF
+2204 RDF

-2250 YKVSLSAGSGKA
+2250 FKVTLSAGSAKA
-2262 PELASVR
+2262 PELSSVR
-2269 DLVNEASQRLWL
+2269 DLVNEASHRLWFT
-2281 AFLEGEKKQYSRLSW
+2281 FLEGEKKQSYRLPW

-2322 TKGRREDSIVT
+2322 TKNRREDSIAV
-2333 RKVTMPMA
+2333 RKVNMSMT
-2341 DVQMATFTHISII
+2341 DVQTATFTHISII
-2354 GDLIDLQYRQHLQ
+2354 GDLVDLQYRQYLQ
-2367 KTKHMTSYVWESWQ
+2367 KQKHMSCYLLESWE

-2388 RERGLWGPMKGSH
+2388 RQRGLWGPLRGSR

-2416 RKKMVH
+2416 RKKMVV
-2422 NRLFYKHYPYKQHIE
+2422 NRRFYRHYPYKPQIE
-2437 NPECRQLKYKVAT
+2437 NCENKHLKYKVAT
-2450 SFDSKEHAEK
+2450 SFDSREYEER
-2460 RRPEGLSDADMWE
+2460 RRPDGLSDIATKE
-2473 KEPVIEEETTTLDA
+2473 KEPVVQEDIATLA
-2487 TDSFAGREVG
+2487 TDNFAGREVG

-2510 TGGRPASDIEDDN
+2510 SGNVSNRASSENDD
-2523 DSLDIG
+2523 DVDALDIG
-2529 EMVGQDTSAPTDD
+2529 EVVGPDTGVATDD
-2542 SQNPDNQTLLRL
+2542 SHNPDNQTLLRL

-2584 EHFYIVDGFTLL
+2584 EHIYIVDGFTLL
-2596 KSREIRDIASLPE
+2596 KSMEIRDIASLPE
-2609 GSHEPI
+2609 GTHEPI
-2615 VPSTSPLAGQEQH
+2615 IPSTNPSPSLEH
-2628 ACSKFHYD
+2628 HSCSKFHYD

-2663 LLALPRKLRNKTYQR
+2663 LLALPRKLRNKVYQR
-2678 LLMVCTGLADNAQQ
+2678 LMMVCTGLADNAQQ

-2756 VLADYTSEELDLTS
+2756 VLADYMSEELDLTS
-2770 AATFRDLS
+2770 HCTFRDLA

-2786 DRLEQFAKR
+2786 DRLEQFEKR

-2880 FFVNSN
+2880 FLLNSN
-2886 KFDLGCKQSGK
+2886 KFDLGCKQNGTE
-2897 QLDDVVLPPWAKGD
+2897 LDDVVLPPWAKGD
-2911 AREFIRLHRMALEC
+2911 AREFIRLHRAALEC
-2925 DYVSAHL
+2925 DYVSSHL

-2943 QLGQPAV
+2943 QQGQPAID
-2950 EAVNVFHHL
+2950 AVNVFHHL

-2993 FRKPHPC
+2993 FRKPHPW
-3000 KKLSGQRTSI
+3000 KKLYGQRTSI

-3030 QNLDNLRPSM
+3030 HNLDNLRPTM
-3040 HAIKEVKGAVGQII
+3040 HAVKEVKGAVGQII
-3054 AQDKLV
+3054 AQDKV
-3060 LAVEQNKTLI
+3060 ILAVEQNKTLI
-3070 PPTYQRFL
+3070 PTMYQRYL
-3078 AWGFADQS
+3078 AWGFADHS

-3105 NGEILAAVCPNNK
+3105 NGEILAAVCPNYK

-3123 GTSTVINV
+3123 GTSTVVKV
-3131 YEVIKRQLVQ
+3131 YEIIKRQLVM
-3141 KKSLYG
+3141 KKCLYG
-3147 HSDGITCLAACS
+3147 HNDAITCLAASS

-3169 DRSAII
+3169 DRTAII

-3183 VRQLAPHQ
+3183 VRQLMPHE

-3196 VSINEQTGD
+3196 LAINEQTGD

-3214 HVWSINGAPVATV
+3214 RVWSINGTSVASV

-3234 SPQQQILCVSF
+3234 SPLQQILCVCF

-3251 DPSNVIMTGSSDGVV
+3251 DSGNVIMTGSSDGVV
-3266 RMWGIEY
+3266 RMWGVEY
-3273 VQVPTNESPAH
+3273 VQVPA
-3284 TATADTAAEADST
+3284 ADSSENSNST
-3297 ALYKKDNTAGGGGQ
+3297 GNNNHNSIEEVTAGDTNSSISQ
-3311 GTKGLRSPSGPS
+3311 EVETKNKNCKTGNKSPTKKS
-3323 PTHSLQP
+3323 PTHPLQP
-3330 GRLSRAHDVV
+3330 GCSARANEVV

-3349 PQALLSKSVSESSLS
+3349 PPALLAKSVSESSLS
-3364 EEGESDLEDNEK
+3364 EEGESDIEESEKLE
-3376 HEDTEEDT
+3376 EEGV
-3384 STVDLASYT
+3384 VDLETYT
-3393 VISSQAKVLAG
+3393 VVSTDSKKISTS
-3404 QEEEEAAA
+3404 EEEESP
-3412 GQETLSKTE
+3412 EKYS

-3429 QVAMSVSSASTH
+3429 QVAVSVSTISSS
-3441 SMDSQTKSLE
+3441 SMETTQTQSLE
-3451 AQDDIV
+3451 AHDDIV
-3457 LRRSSHYPQGVSRAI
+3457 LRRSNNFPPGVSRAI

-3477 VASHTH
+3477 GGSHDGQRSS

-3497 DSDTFVLI
+3497 DSDAFVLI
-3505 SDSEVQEAQKQQVKP
+3505 SDSEVREAQTQQIVDR
-3520 QDAKKKIPK
+3520 QDTKKKPPK
-3529 NPLMPGMKWVCQLVF
+3529 NPLMPGMKWACQLVF

-3565 TALTISKDHRTV
+3565 TALAVSRDHRTL

-3601 HWVRDDGSDTCANCQ
+3601 HWVRDDGSDGCAHCQ

-3632 HLFCSKCSRF
+3632 HLFCSKWGTF
-3642 ESEISRLRILK
+3642 ALVL
-3653 PVRVCQKCYTTL
+3653 
-3665 RHDK
+3665 D

>member
-1 MSSGRK
+1 
-7 STVKGL
+7 
-13 SHSIHTQPYLSTE
+13 
-26 KRMNVMR
+26 MNIMR
-33 KWWGSGSRVGGV
+33 KWWGSGTRVGGV
-45 LEGLDPTSPPAAQ
+45 MEGMDAVNSQAAQ

-71 FSEYSIPPHP
+71 FSEFSYPTHP

-95 PLFCKVFGASP
+95 PLFCKVFGSSP
-106 SSDLQEKF
+106 TSDLQEKF
-114 GEVIMFT
+114 GDVLLFT

-151 LEIDN
+151 LEIDS

-168 TLNLLAAGPPQLI
+168 TLNLLAAGPAQLI

-208 PATDVTPLQTDKES
+208 PSTDVTTLQSDNDS
-222 TDFSPSERRILLQ
+222 TEFSPSERRILLQ
-235 KVFVQVL
+235 KVFVQLL
-242 VKLCSH
+242 VRLCSH

-280 KSAAEVLMTLSR
+280 KSSAEVLMTLSR

-320 DLSPL
+320 ELSPL

-358 AFLTEFLLRL
+358 AFLAEFLLRL

-390 SYCGYVELK
+390 SYCGYIELK
-399 PTSASV
+399 PSSASV

-432 NVLQLVFLRGT
+432 NVLQSVFLRGT
-443 TPNLCSVILDA
+443 TSNLCSVVLDA
-454 ISAVYQSDAA
+454 ISAVYHSDSA
-464 NYFILESQHTLS
+464 NYFILEPQHTLS
-476 TFAEKIHAK
+476 SFAEKIHAK

-511 LISLSILLKAQHT
+511 LISLSILLKAQHA
-524 LSCSIT
+524 LSCSII
-530 CMNTLLTILKHNA
+530 CINTLLTILKHNA
-543 VFKDVFREVGLLEV
+543 VFKDVYREVGMLEV
-557 LVTCLSRYH
+557 FVTCLTRYH
-566 ELLKSRSQQDTQVKG
+566 DLLKTLNNDESQSK
-581 EGSEEE
+581 EGGCNMDEK
-587 QLGFLVVEA
+587 LGFLVMEA
-596 LTFLLSGN
+596 LTHLLSGN

-618 CAIALV
+618 CAVALV
-624 PFLECRLQALGVMQQ
+624 PHLHCRLQALGVMQQ
-639 LVLASGS
+639 LILASGC

-657 HSAPATE
+657 HSAPSAE

-674 LLICLKES
+674 LLVCLKES

-692 GGFLYVMSAL
+692 GGFVYVMSAL
-702 VGLEG
+702 VSLEG
-707 SLGDVVLPPW
+707 SLGDVVPPAW
-717 TTISSRLILTLLL
+717 SSVPSRQILTLLL

-768 FQAEAQLQQ
+768 FMTDTHIQESN
-777 PGEEVLCLPAIT
+777 EETLDLVLSSSVTEESDLSTASSSTI
-789 GKAGEGILVSNA
+789 GV
-801 LADDIDLNT
+801 DLNT
-810 FHTIFTTPILEY
+810 YHTIFTTPILEY
-822 VPPAEVPVSLVRV
+822 IPPPEIPVSLVRI

-847 DAFDKASPPSF
+847 DAFDKATGPTF
-858 SPPDVGL
+858 SPPDIGMS
-865 AGKDNKAMDIS
+865 GKDNKVMDIS
-876 PSNKRPVAGLN
+876 PSNKRPVGGLN
-887 LGPMPAEPVIVH
+887 LGPAPAEPVTVH

-904 SLLHLL
+904 TLLHLL
-910 PSIQHPAHPR
+910 PSIQHPSHPK

-934 SLVRTERNQ
+934 SLVRTEHNQ

-959 SQALVNER
+959 SKALVNEK

-999 PLNCRSLDEVDL
+999 PLNCLNLDDVDISS
-1011 GQGQATYNGPVP
+1011 GQSTYNGPVP

-1066 IAPQSASGGSVVGSA
+1066 MAPQSAGGGSVVGAA

-1124 HCVRMLTLVRHV
+1124 HCVRVLTLVRHV

-1146 SVVISARDKALI
+1146 SIVISARDKALI

-1178 DVVGDFGCRTWCPDL
+1178 EVVGDFGCRVWCPDL
-1193 LTEGQWHHV
+1193 LTEGQWHHLTV
-1202 TISLS
+1202 SLS

-1214 SLCIYIDGQL
+1214 SLSIYIDGQL

-1274 LVEEVLQ
+1274 LVEDVLQ

-1287 LFQLGPHYTGSLQA
+1287 LHQLGPHYTGCLQA

-1306 VDSQIMQAISV
+1306 VDSQSVQSVAV

-1362 NATPIRVVHNS
+1362 NATPIRVLHNS

-1440 TSKTAQVEMNQSLGY
+1440 TSKTAQLEMNQCLGY
-1455 QTLALLLHRKK
+1455 QTLALLLRKK
-1466 CLLNSHILHLCMSLA
+1466 KTLLNSHILHLCMTLA

-1493 NTPAFNDLLCDLE
+1493 NSPAFNDLLCDLE
-1506 VWCDAPGELCR
+1506 VWSDAPGELCR
-1517 TLMEHLLE
+1517 TLLEHLVE
-1525 LSRESGER
+1525 LARESGER
-1533 HHNVRKMRSLHLVQ
+1533 HHNVRKMRSLRLVQ
-1547 RLLRLLWEQSQGKE
+1547 KLLHLLWEQSQGKE
-1561 AISTSPSNNSSSV
+1561 IASSSPSNSSTSSNSY
-1574 SNTFASL
+1574 TC
-1581 NSNNN
+1581 NNN
-1586 HNPATSAALAASNNQ
+1586 NTATAAALAATNNVS
-1601 PSLSSQTTSVI
+1601 SLSSQTTNVI
-1612 FTLLSTLLANNPH
+1612 FTLLTTLLANNPR
-1625 PQDLLSFGQFIVSTL
+1625 PQDLLCFGQFIVSTL
-1640 PIVSISEKHIE
+1640 PILTICEKQID
-1651 LKTSGEENGDT
+1651 LRMYGEERSVDNGECFSVT
-1662 SCQSVRNIL
+1662 VRNIL
-1671 LRNKCLEIIHSLLY
+1671 LRNKCLEIVHTLLY

-1700 VKVLGLDWVLLFA
+1700 VKVLGLDWVLLFT

-1726 RMLVALLSNASIL
+1726 RMLVALLSNSGIL
-1739 QKFRDATQNGGWMT
+1739 QKFRDASQNGGWMT
-1753 DAHQVTSNKSG
+1753 DAQQVTNTKFG
-1764 QFLGYSVGS
+1764 QVLGYSVGT

-1792 VLTWLVPHHIHIP
+1792 VLTWLVPRHIHIP

-1831 DTIWTF
+1831 DSIWTF

-1862 AILTMVRAMLNQ
+1862 AILAMVRAMLNQ
-1874 EDKGR
+1874 EEKGEYI
-1879 WRTRSRGS
+1879 TTSS
-1887 VKDLPEW
+1887 SKSTKELPEW

-1926 GALAS
+1926 AALAS
-1931 SLFPYTT
+1931 TLFPYTGT
-1938 SSEPQSLTSPDD
+1938 SEPQSLASPEDERFMTGAD
-1950 DKFQGG
+1950 
-1956 RDMVV
+1956 VV
-1961 RGESDGTLTNHPAK
+1961 IVKCEADGTLTNHPAK
-1975 QQVVDFLKNLVVDSL
+1975 KQVMDFLRNLVVDSL
-1990 SLPPASKTPHTI
+1990 SLPPASKGPHTI

-2010 ENSSEAQVCEF
+2010 ENSSVSQVCEF

-2044 ALPVVAGGSIQ
+2044 ALPVVAGGSVQ

-2063 LAARIVDKLWAGMF
+2063 LAARIVDKLWAGVF

-2118 LSRPTDSIA
+2118 LSRPSDSIA
-2127 AQMSILEALHKL
+2127 AQMSILEGLHKL
-2139 TTHRT
+2139 TTHRI

-2157 ACLTYCLLQLTADLK
+2157 ACLTYCLLQLTADIK
-2172 INTEVTSRSTWHVNP
+2172 INTDTTNRSMWHVNP
-2187 VVEGTGVGA
+2187 VLVECVEAVDANSKSGNMIVGNTG
-2196 EPWDSRPD
+2196 DSHI
-2204 GGAGKEGSVRDF
+2204 RDF
-2216 AEATATQS
+2216 VEATATQS
-2224 HNLMITAATR
+2224 HNLMTTAATR

-2250 YKVSLSAGSGKA
+2250 FKVSLSAGSGKA
-2262 PELASVR
+2262 PELSSIR
-2269 DLVNEASQRLWL
+2269 DVVNEASHRLWL
-2281 AFLEGEKKQYSRLSW
+2281 AFLEGEKKQSYRLPW
-2296 EIPTQ
+2296 EMPTQ

-2322 TKGRREDSIVT
+2322 TKGRREDSIVV
-2333 RKVTMPMA
+2333 RKVNMPMS
-2341 DVQMATFTHISII
+2341 DVQMAIFTHISII
-2354 GDLIDLQYRQHLQ
+2354 GDLVDLQYRQYLQ
-2367 KTKHMTSYVWESWQ
+2367 KQKHMTSYVWESWQ

-2388 RERGLWGPMKGSH
+2388 RERGLWGPLKGSH

-2416 RKKMVH
+2416 RKKMVQ
-2422 NRLFYKHYPYKQHIE
+2422 NRHFYKHYPYKPHAEHSE
-2437 NPECRQLKYKVAT
+2437 NRQLKYKVAT
-2450 SFDSKEHAEK
+2450 SFDSKEHAER
-2460 RRPEGLSDADMWE
+2460 RRPEGLLDSEVRE
-2473 KEPVIEEETTTLDA
+2473 KEPVIEEETTALEADN
-2487 TDSFAGREVG
+2487 FAGREVG
-2497 DIDMKGLQGAIVK
+2497 DIVDMEGLQGALLK
-2510 TGGRPASDIEDDN
+2510 NGGLNNRTASETEDDN
-2523 DSLDIG
+2523 EGLDIG
-2529 EMVGQDTSAPTDD
+2529 DLVGQDTNAPTDD
-2542 SQNPDNQTLLRL
+2542 TQNPDNQTLLRL

-2566 CARIQGLDTIEGL
+2566 CARIQGLDTVEGL

-2615 VPSTSPLAGQEQH
+2615 VPSTSPGTSHEHH

-2756 VLADYTSEELDLTS
+2756 VLADYTSEELDMTNS
-2770 AATFRDLS
+2770 ATFRDLS

-2786 DRLEQFAKR
+2786 DRLEQFSKR

-2880 FFVNSN
+2880 FLLNSN
-2886 KFDLGCKQSGK
+2886 RFDLGCKQSGK

-2911 AREFIRLHRMALEC
+2911 SREFIRLHRAALEC

-2966 IYNIDDPLKKNA
+2966 IYNIEDPLKKNA

-3010 IDAGPLSQAPTVTPI
+3010 IDSGPLSQAPTVTPL
-3025 EKVFY
+3025 EKVFFH
-3030 QNLDNLRPSM
+3030 NLDNLRPSM
-3040 HAIKEVKGAVGQII
+3040 HAVKEVKGAVGQII
-3054 AQDKLV
+3054 AQDKV
-3060 LAVEQNKTLI
+3060 ILAVEQNKTLV
-3070 PPTYQRFL
+3070 PHTYQRYL

-3123 GTSTVINV
+3123 GTSTVVNV
-3131 YEVIKRQLVQ
+3131 YEIIKRQLVQ

-3147 HSDGITCLAACS
+3147 HSDAITCLAASS

-3183 VRQLAPHQ
+3183 VRQLVPHQ

-3196 VSINEQTGD
+3196 LAINEQTGD

-3214 HVWSINGAPVATV
+3214 HVWSINGTPVASV

-3234 SPQQQILCVSF
+3234 SPLQQILCVAF

-3251 DPSNVIMTGSSDGVV
+3251 DASNVIMTGSSDGVV
-3266 RMWGIEY
+3266 RMWSVEY
-3273 VQVPTNESPAH
+3273 VQVPADESAVNNNKPSS
-3284 TATADTAAEADST
+3284 DSD
-3297 ALYKKDNTAGGGGQ
+3297 ANGDGKNDNARGINYRIGSS
-3311 GTKGLRSPSGPS
+3311 KGSKSPKSPNGRS
-3323 PTHSLQP
+3323 PTHPLQP
-3330 GRLSRAHDVV
+3330 GCSARAHDVV
-3340 RRLSTVEDF
+3340 RRLSIVEDF
-3349 PQALLSKSVSESSLS
+3349 PPALLTKSVSESSLS
-3364 EEGESDLEDNEK
+3364 EEGESDIEENEK
-3376 HEDTEEDT
+3376 GEAAEEV
-3384 STVDLASYT
+3384 SIVDLESYT
-3393 VISSQAKVLAG
+3393 VVSSDPSKLTSSQ
-3404 QEEEEAAA
+3404 EEIMPEVGVE
-3412 GQETLSKTE
+3412 QDLSPDKGS

-3429 QVAMSVSSASTH
+3429 QVAVSISTTSTPSIEASH
-3441 SMDSQTKSLE
+3441 SQSLE
-3451 AQDDIV
+3451 AHDDIV
-3457 LRRSSHYPQGVSRAI
+3457 LRRSSNYPQGVARAI

-3477 VASHTH
+3477 GGSRDAQRAH
-3483 DHRLQTSKSETSLA
+3483 DHRLQTSKSETSLV

-3505 SDSEVQEAQKQQVKP
+3505 SDSEVREAQSQQGVIVEP
-3520 QDAKKKIPK
+3520 KKKLPR
-3529 NPLMPGMKWVCQLVF
+3529 NPLMPGMKWACQLVF

-3565 TALTISKDHRTV
+3565 TALAVSKDHRTV

-3601 HWVRDDGSDTCANCQ
+3601 HWVRDDGSDGCANCQ

-3632 HLFCSKCSRF
+3632 HLFCSRCSKF
-3642 ESEISRLRILK
+3642 ESEIFRLRILK

>member
-1 MSSGRK
+1 
-7 STVKGL
+7 
-13 SHSIHTQPYLSTE
+13 
-26 KRMNVMR
+26 MNVMR

-45 LEGLDPTSPPAAQ
+45 LEGLDPANPPAAQ

-81 LSEPEKEDKLYNML
+81 LSEAEKEDKLYNML

-106 SSDLQEKF
+106 ASDLQEKF
-114 GEVIMFT
+114 SEVIMFT
-121 QHVSKLMVTEIRRR
+121 QHVSKLIVTEIKRR

-151 LEIDN
+151 LEIDS

-208 PATDVTPLQTDKES
+208 PSADATTLQTDKEAAE
-222 TDFSPSERRILLQ
+222 FSAGERRIFLQ

-306 GCVGLCVEN
+306 GCVALCVEN

-320 DLSPL
+320 ELSPL

-346 TLLDDFRSSQGY
+346 ALLDDFRSSQGY

-368 EADTSDESRE
+368 EADKSDESRE

-390 SYCGYVELK
+390 SYCGYLELK
-399 PTSASV
+399 PSSASV

-413 FTLPV
+413 FSLPI

-432 NVLQLVFLRGT
+432 SVLQSVFLRGT
-443 TPNLCSVILDA
+443 TSNLCSVILDA
-454 ISAVYQSDAA
+454 ISAVYQSDVA

-476 TFAEKIHAK
+476 NFAEKIHSK

-511 LISLSILLKAQHT
+511 LITLSILLKAHHS

-530 CMNTLLTILKHNA
+530 CINTLLTILKYNS
-543 VFKDVFREVGLLEV
+543 VFKDVYREVGLLEV

-566 ELLKSRSQQDTQVKG
+566 ELLKSKPQQVAASEVR
-581 EGSEEE
+581 EGSEE

-596 LTFLLSGN
+596 LTYLLSGN

-618 CAIALV
+618 CAVALV
-624 PFLECRLQALGVMQQ
+624 PFLECRSQALGVMQQ

-657 HSAPATE
+657 HSAPPTE

-674 LLICLKES
+674 LLVCLKES

-702 VGLEG
+702 LGLEG
-707 SLGDVVLPPW
+707 SLGDVLPPAW
-717 TTISSRLILTLLL
+717 TSVPSRLILTLLL

-777 PGEEVLCLPAIT
+777 PGEGVLLSPSSI
-789 GKAGEGILVSNA
+789 GVPGERNFPSNS
-801 LADDIDLNT
+801 LSDGIDLNT

-822 VPPAEVPVSLVRV
+822 MPPVEIPLSLVRV

-847 DAFDKASPPSF
+847 DAFDKASPPTF
-858 SPPDVGL
+858 SPPDIGIT
-865 AGKDNKAMDIS
+865 GKDNKVMDIS
-876 PSNKRPVAGLN
+876 PSNKRPVGGLN
-887 LGPMPAEPVIVH
+887 LGPAPAEPVIVH
-899 AGVIT
+899 AGVIV
-904 SLLHLL
+904 SMLHLL
-910 PSIQHPAHPR
+910 PSIQHPTHPR

-927 YTAHLIK
+927 YTGHLIK
-934 SLVRTERNQ
+934 SLVRTEHNQ

-954 LLSRC
+954 LLSKC
-959 SQALVNER
+959 SQALVNEK
-967 HPLHPPLQYIFERL
+967 HPLHSPLQYIFERL

-999 PLNCRSLDEVDL
+999 PLNCLSLDEVDTAN
-1011 GQGQATYNGPVP
+1011 GQSTYNGPVP

-1066 IAPQSASGGSVVGSA
+1066 IAPQSAGGGSVVGSA

-1096 DRIFPPQTGLTYS
+1096 DRIFPPQTGLTFS

-1124 HCVRMLTLVRHV
+1124 HCVRLLTLVRHV

-1146 SVVISARDKALI
+1146 AVVISARDKALI

-1164 NFPQPGQGVTEWEP
+1164 DFPQPGQGVKDWEP
-1178 DVVGDFGCRTWCPDL
+1178 DVVGDFGCRTWCPVL
-1193 LTEGQWHHV
+1193 LTEGQWHHL

-1214 SLCIYIDGQL
+1214 SLSIYIDGQV

-1281 PQMVNQ
+1281 PQVVHQ

-1301 AQIPG
+1301 AQVPG
-1306 VDSQIMQAISV
+1306 VDTQNQQTIAV

-1326 LNATAISHLTLNKI
+1326 MNATAISHLTLNKI

-1349 KAIAKQ
+1349 KAVAKQ

-1362 NATPIRVVHNS
+1362 NATPIRVLHNS

-1399 RPVAAMLDNV
+1399 RPVAVMLDTV

-1440 TSKTAQVEMNQSLGY
+1440 TSKTAQLEMNQSLGY
-1455 QTLALLLHRKK
+1455 QTLALLLRRKK
-1466 CLLNSHILHLCMSLA
+1466 SLLNSHILHLCMSLA

-1525 LSRESGER
+1525 LARESGER
-1533 HHNVRKMRSLHLVQ
+1533 HHNVRKMRSLNLVQ
-1547 RLLRLLWEQSQGKE
+1547 RLLHLLWEQSQGRE
-1561 AISTSPSNNSSSV
+1561 ITSTSPSNNSSST
-1574 SNTFASL
+1574 SNAS
-1581 NSNNN
+1581 SSYSGNNN
-1586 HNPATSAALAASNNQ
+1586 HNNPATSIALAGTNSV
-1601 PSLSSQTTSVI
+1601 PTLSSQTTAVI
-1612 FTLLSTLLANNPH
+1612 FTLLTTLLANNPRS
-1625 PQDLLSFGQFIVSTL
+1625 QDLLCFGQFIVSTL

-1651 LKTSGEENGDT
+1651 LKGLGEDISDT
-1662 SCQSVRNIL
+1662 STLSVRNIL
-1671 LRNKCLEIIHSLLY
+1671 LRNKCLEIIHNLLY

-1713 QGHLHPSTVLIAL
+1713 QGHLHPTTVLIAL
-1726 RMLVALLSNASIL
+1726 RMLVALLSNTTIL
-1739 QKFRDATQNGGWMT
+1739 QKFRDATHNGGWMT
-1753 DAHQVTSNKSG
+1753 DAQQVTSNKFG
-1764 QFLGYSVGS
+1764 QVLGYSVGS

-1805 QVYYLLLAL
+1805 QVYFLLLAL

-1831 DTIWTF
+1831 DSIWTF

-1874 EDKGR
+1874 EDKGKYCR
-1879 WRTRSRGS
+1879 PCKRS
-1887 VKDLPEW
+1887 LPIKELPDW
-1894 LQSYPVTL
+1894 LQSYPITL

-1926 GALAS
+1926 AALAS
-1931 SLFPYTT
+1931 TLFPYAT

-1950 DKFQGG
+1950 EKLVGG
-1956 RDMVV
+1956 DLVV
-1961 RGESDGTLTNHPAK
+1961 VHGENDGALTNHPAK

-2010 ENSSEAQVCEF
+2010 ENSSEVQVCEF

-2063 LAARIVDKLWAGMF
+2063 LAARIVDKLWSGVF
-2077 NKDPHEVFDF
+2077 SKDPHEVFDF

-2127 AQMSILEALHKL
+2127 AQMSILEGLHKL

-2172 INTEVTSRSTWHVNP
+2172 ITTDTTNRSVWHMNPTVESVGGESEESRA
-2187 VVEGTGVGA
+2187 EGLT
-2196 EPWDSRPD
+2196 
-2204 GGAGKEGSVRDF
+2204 GKEGSVRDF

-2250 YKVSLSAGSGKA
+2250 YKVSLTAGSGKA
-2262 PELASVR
+2262 PDLASVR

-2281 AFLEGEKKQYSRLSW
+2281 AFLEGEKKQYSRLPW

-2322 TKGRREDSIVT
+2322 TKGRREDSIVA
-2333 RKVTMPMA
+2333 RKVAIPMA

-2354 GDLIDLQYRQHLQ
+2354 GDLVDLQYRQHLQ
-2367 KTKHMTSYVWESWQ
+2367 KQKHMTSYVWESWQ

-2416 RKKMVH
+2416 RKKMVQ
-2422 NRLFYKHYPYKQHIE
+2422 NRHFYKHYPYKQHTE
-2437 NPECRQLKYKVAT
+2437 NPECRQLKYKVAS
-2450 SFDSKEHAEK
+2450 SFDSKEFAEK
-2460 RRPEGLSDADMWE
+2460 ERPEGLSDTDMRDRE
-2473 KEPVIEEETTTLDA
+2473 LVIEEETTNLDTA
-2487 TDSFAGREVG
+2487 DSFAGREVG

-2510 TGGRPASDIEDDN
+2510 TGGPNSRPASDIEDDS
-2523 DSLDIG
+2523 DSLDVG
-2529 EMVGQDTSAPTDD
+2529 EVVGQDTTAPTDD

-2615 VPSTSPLAGQEQH
+2615 VPSTSPRTSQEQH

-2756 VLADYTSEELDLTS
+2756 VLADYASEELDLAS
-2770 AATFRDLS
+2770 PATFRDLS

-2786 DRLEQFAKR
+2786 ERLEQFAKR

-2880 FFVNSN
+2880 FLVNSN

-3010 IDAGPLSQAPTVTPI
+3010 IDAGPLSQAPSVTPI

-3054 AQDKLV
+3054 AQDKLI

-3131 YEVIKRQLVQ
+3131 YEIIKRQLVQ
-3141 KKSLYG
+3141 KKILYG
-3147 HSDGITCLAACS
+3147 HCDGITCLAACS

-3196 VSINEQTGD
+3196 LAINEQTGD

-3214 HVWSINGAPVATV
+3214 HVWSINGAAVATV

-3245 STMYEW
+3245 STMHEW
-3251 DPSNVIMTGSSDGVV
+3251 DPNNVIMTGSSDGVV
-3266 RMWGIEY
+3266 RMWSIEY
-3273 VQVPTNESPAH
+3273 VQVPANESSAH
-3284 TATADTAAEADST
+3284 STTATAPSTAEEDQTTVSKDST
-3297 ALYKKDNTAGGGGQ
+3297 TVIAGGCQ
-3311 GTKGLRSPSGPS
+3311 SSKSLQSPSGQSPS
-3323 PTHSLQP
+3323 HTIQSGHLA
-3330 GRLSRAHDVV
+3330 RAREVV

-3349 PQALLSKSVSESSLS
+3349 PQALLTKSVSESSLS
-3364 EEGESDLEDNEK
+3364 EEGESDLEENEK
-3376 HEDTEEDT
+3376 HEQNEEDT
-3384 STVDLASYT
+3384 STVDLESYT
-3393 VISSQAKVLAG
+3393 VIPSHPKLMTSQEEMEEEEEENKATAG
-3404 QEEEEAAA
+3404 QEVLH
-3412 GQETLSKTE
+3412 GSKTE
-3421 KEKRPLHR
+3421 KEKRLLHR

-3441 SMDSQTKSLE
+3441 SMDSTQTKSLE

-3457 LRRSSHYPQGVSRAI
+3457 LRRSSHYPKGVARAI

-3477 VASHTH
+3477 ATSHTH

-3505 SDSEVQEAQKQQVKP
+3505 SDSEIQEAQNQQ
-3520 QDAKKKIPK
+3520 AKVQETRKRLPK
-3529 NPLMPGMKWVCQLVF
+3529 NPLMPGMKWECQLVF

-3565 TALTISKDHRTV
+3565 TALAISKDHRTV

-3601 HWVRDDGSDTCANCQ
+3601 HWVRDDGSDACANCQ

-3665 RHDK
+3665 RYDK

>member
-1 MSSGRK
+1 
-7 STVKGL
+7 
-13 SHSIHTQPYLSTE
+13 
-26 KRMNVMR
+26 MNIMR
-33 KWWGSGSRVGGV
+33 KWWGSGPRVGGV
-45 LEGLDPTSPPAAQ
+45 LEGVDAVSSQAQQ

-71 FSEYSIPPHP
+71 FSEYTYPPHP
-81 LSEPEKEDKLYNML
+81 LTDTEKEDKLYNML

-106 SSDLQEKF
+106 TSDLQEKF
-114 GEVIMFT
+114 ADVLPFT

-168 TLNLLAAGPPQLI
+168 TLNLLAAGPAQLI

-208 PATDVTPLQTDKES
+208 PQADASTVPTDNES
-222 TDFSPSERRILLQ
+222 TEFSASERRILLQ
-235 KVFVQVL
+235 KVFVQLL
-242 VKLCSH
+242 VRLCSH

-262 LLFSAITSWCP
+262 LLFSAITSWCA
-273 QHNALWR
+273 QYNVLWR

-358 AFLTEFLLRL
+358 AFLAEFLLRL
-368 EADTSDESRE
+368 EADTTDESRD

-399 PTSASV
+399 PSSASV
-405 GSLFHIPG
+405 SSPFHIPG

-432 NVLQLVFLRGT
+432 NVLQSVFVRGT
-443 TPNLCSVILDA
+443 TANLCSVILDA
-454 ISAVYQSDAA
+454 ISAVYHSDSA
-464 NYFILESQHTLS
+464 NYFILEPQHTLS
-476 TFAEKIHAK
+476 TFAEKIHLK
-485 PKEIQEKY
+485 PKEIQEKF

-511 LISLSILLKAQHT
+511 LISLSILVKAQHT
-524 LSCSIT
+524 LSCSLI
-530 CMNTLLTILKHNA
+530 CINTLLTILKHNA
-543 VFKDVFREVGLLEV
+543 VFKDVYREVGLLEV
-557 LVTCLSRYH
+557 FVTCLNRYH
-566 ELLKSRSQQDTQVKG
+566 ELLKSQSNEESQSKG
-581 EGSEEE
+581 ENGNQDER
-587 QLGFLVVEA
+587 LGFLVMEG
-596 LTFLLSGN
+596 LTYLLSSN

-618 CAIALV
+618 CAVALV
-624 PFLECRLQALGVMQQ
+624 PHLQCRSQALGVVQQ

-657 HSAPATE
+657 HSAAPTQ

-674 LLICLKES
+674 LLVCLKES

-692 GGFLYVMSAL
+692 GGFVYVMSAL
-702 VGLEG
+702 VSLEG
-707 SLGDVVLPPW
+707 SLGDVVPEVW
-717 TTISSRLILTLLL
+717 TPISCRHILMLLL

-768 FQAEAQLQQ
+768 FKTDTHIQDASWDTL
-777 PGEEVLCLPAIT
+777 GDSDGV
-789 GKAGEGILVSNA
+789 
-801 LADDIDLNT
+801 DLTT

-822 VPPAEVPVSLVRV
+822 LPPAEIPVSLVRV

-847 DAFDKASPPSF
+847 DDFDRVAPPTF
-858 SPPDVGL
+858 HPPDVSIP
-865 AGKDNKAMDIS
+865 GKDPKLTDIS
-876 PSNKRPVAGLN
+876 PSNKRPVGGLN
-887 LGPMPAEPVIVH
+887 LGPAPSEPVIVH

-904 SLLHLL
+904 TLLHLL
-910 PSIQHPAHPR
+910 PSIQHTSHPH
-920 LACLLQL
+920 LAALLQL

-934 SLVRTERNQ
+934 SLVRTEHNQ

-959 SQALVNER
+959 ERALVNER

-994 LRLGN
+994 LRLGK
-999 PLNCRSLDEVDL
+999 PLNCLNVDDVDISSGL
-1011 GQGQATYNGPVP
+1011 STYNGPVA

-1066 IAPQSASGGSVVGSA
+1066 MAPQSAGGGSVVGAA

-1124 HCVRMLTLVRHV
+1124 HCVRVLTLVRHV
-1136 PGRDHHLVCL
+1136 PGREHHLVCL
-1146 SVVISARDKALI
+1146 SIVLSARDKALI

-1178 DVVGDFGCRTWCPDL
+1178 EVVGDFGCRAWCPDL
-1193 LTEGQWHHV
+1193 LTEGQWHHLTV
-1202 TISLS
+1202 SLS

-1274 LVEEVLQ
+1274 LVEDVLQ
-1281 PQMVNQ
+1281 PQMVQQ

-1301 AQIPG
+1301 AQIHG
-1306 VDSQIMQAISV
+1306 TESQIIQAVAV

-1362 NATPIRVVHNS
+1362 NATPIRVLHNS
-1373 AGHLSGPSRSL
+1373 ASHLSGPSRSL

-1440 TSKTAQVEMNQSLGY
+1440 TSKTAQLEMTQCSGY
-1455 QTLALLLHRKK
+1455 QTLALLLRKK
-1466 CLLNSHILHLCMSLA
+1466 KNLLNSHILHLCITLA

-1493 NTPAFNDLLCDLE
+1493 NTPAFNDLMCDLE

-1517 TLMEHLLE
+1517 TLLEHLVE
-1525 LSRESGER
+1525 LARESGER
-1533 HHNVRKMRSLHLVQ
+1533 HHNIRKMRSLNLVQ
-1547 RLLRLLWEQSQGKE
+1547 RLLHLLWEQSQGQE
-1561 AISTSPSNNSSSV
+1561 MVASSPSNHSSSSTTSTGQTV
-1574 SNTFASL
+1574 SGN
-1581 NSNNN
+1581 
-1586 HNPATSAALAASNNQ
+1586 NPATCAALAATNNLA
-1601 PSLSSQTTSVI
+1601 SLSSQTTSVI
-1612 FTLLSTLLANNPH
+1612 FTLLTTLLANNPRS
-1625 PQDLLSFGQFIVSTL
+1625 QDLLCFGQFIVSTL
-1640 PIVSISEKHIE
+1640 PIVSISEKHID
-1651 LKTSGEENGDT
+1651 LKAYMDDKNLDNNGSDT
-1662 SCQSVRNIL
+1662 GSTVTIRNIM
-1671 LRNKCLEIIHSLLY
+1671 LRNKCLEIIHTLLY

-1700 VKVLGLDWVLLFA
+1700 VKVLGLDWVLLFV
-1713 QGHLHPSTVLIAL
+1713 QGHLHPSTVLVAL
-1726 RMLVALLSNASIL
+1726 RMLVALLSNAGIL
-1739 QKFRDATQNGGWMT
+1739 QKFRDASQNGCWMSG
-1753 DAHQVTSNKSG
+1753 AQQVTNNKHG
-1764 QFLGYSVGS
+1764 QVLGYSVGS

-1785 WHVPGFQ
+1785 WHMPGFQ
-1792 VLTWLVPHHIHIP
+1792 VLTCLLPRHIHVP

-1862 AILTMVRAMLNQ
+1862 AILAMVRAMLNQ
-1874 EDKGR
+1874 EEKGEYNIFPPSPKH
-1879 WRTRSRGS
+1879 TKE
-1887 VKDLPEW
+1887 VPEW
-1894 LQSYPVTL
+1894 LASYPVTL

-1913 GDFLPVFLSGDVL
+1913 GDFLPVFLSADVL
-1926 GALAS
+1926 TALAS
-1931 SLFPYTT
+1931 TLFPYTG
-1938 SSEPQSLTSPDD
+1938 SSEPHSLTSPDD
-1950 DKFQGG
+1950 EKYITGG
-1956 RDMVV
+1956 DVV
-1961 RGESDGTLTNHPAK
+1961 IVKCETDGSLTNHPAK
-1975 QQVVDFLKNLVVDSL
+1975 QQVTDFLKNLVVDSL
-1990 SLPPASKTPHTI
+1990 SLPPASKGPHTI

-2010 ENSSEAQVCEF
+2010 ENSSVAQVCEF
-2021 QTQLLGTLM
+2021 QTHLLGTLM

-2044 ALPVVAGGSIQ
+2044 ALPVVAGGAVQ

-2063 LAARIVDKLWAGMF
+2063 LAGRIVDKLWAGVF

-2107 YHCLNRTILYL
+2107 YRCLNRTVLYL
-2118 LSRPTDSIA
+2118 LSRPADSIA

-2157 ACLTYCLLQLTADLK
+2157 ACLTYCLLQLTADIK
-2172 INTEVTSRSTWHVNP
+2172 INTDTSTRSVWHVNP
-2187 VVEGTGVGA
+2187 NGGTEGGGEGGGGGGGEVVGSGGGGGGGGSSGSGGSSLSG
-2196 EPWDSRPD
+2196 PSR
-2204 GGAGKEGSVRDF
+2204 EGSVRDF

-2224 HNLMITAATR
+2224 HNLMINAATR

-2250 YKVSLSAGSGKA
+2250 YKVSLIAGSGKA
-2262 PELASVR
+2262 PELSSVR
-2269 DLVNEASQRLWL
+2269 DLVNEASHRLWL
-2281 AFLEGEKKQYSRLSW
+2281 AFLEGEKKQSYRLPW

-2322 TKGRREDSIVT
+2322 TKGRREDSIAT
-2333 RKVTMPMA
+2333 RKCNMPLP

-2354 GDLIDLQYRQHLQ
+2354 GDLVDLQYRQYLQ
-2367 KTKHMTSYVWESWQ
+2367 KQKHMISYVWESWQ

-2388 RERGLWGPMKGSH
+2388 RERGLWGPLKGSH

-2416 RKKMVH
+2416 RKKLVQ
-2422 NRLFYKHYPYKQHIE
+2422 NRHFYKDYPYKQQAE
-2437 NPECRQLKYKVAT
+2437 NCENRQVKYKVAT
-2450 SFDSKEHAEK
+2450 SFDSKEHAER
-2460 RRPEGLSDADMWE
+2460 RRPVGLSDTEVRE
-2473 KEPVIEEETTTLDA
+2473 KEPIIEEETTNLEADN
-2487 TDSFAGREVG
+2487 FAGREVG
-2497 DIDMKGLQGAIVK
+2497 DIDMQGIQGAIVK
-2510 TGGRPASDIEDDN
+2510 GGAANNRSATTDNEDDT
-2523 DSLDIG
+2523 DTLDLG
-2529 EMVGQDTSAPTDD
+2529 EVVGQDASAPTDD

-2615 VPSTSPLAGQEQH
+2615 VPSTTPRTNQEEH

-2636 EIREVHQRRYLLQPI
+2636 DIREVHQRRYLLQPI

-2678 LLMVCTGLADNAQQ
+2678 LLMVCTGLSDNAQQ

-2699 SASVEQAGGLFSSII
+2699 SASVEQPGGLFSSII

-2756 VLADYTSEELDLTS
+2756 VLADYTSEELDFTTS
-2770 AATFRDLS
+2770 LTFRDLS

-2846 DRMFHSMKEAWHS
+2846 DRMFHSMEEAWHS

-2880 FFVNSN
+2880 FLVNSN
-2886 KFDLGCKQSGK
+2886 RFDLGSKQSGK
-2897 QLDDVVLPPWAKGD
+2897 QLDDVILPPWARGD
-2911 AREFIRLHRMALEC
+2911 AREFIRLHRVALEC

-3010 IDAGPLSQAPTVTPI
+3010 IDAGPLSQAPAVTPA

-3030 QNLDNLRPSM
+3030 HNLDNLRPSM
-3040 HAIKEVKGAVGQII
+3040 HAVKEVNGAVGQII
-3054 AQDKLV
+3054 AQDKVV
-3060 LAVEQNKTLI
+3060 LAVEQNKTLV
-3070 PPTYQRFL
+3070 PPSCQRYL

-3105 NGEILAAVCPNNK
+3105 NGEFLAAVCPNSK

-3123 GTSTVINV
+3123 GTSTVVNV
-3131 YEVIKRQLVQ
+3131 YEIIKRQLVQ
-3141 KKSLYG
+3141 KKCLYG
-3147 HSDGITCLAACS
+3147 HSDAITCLAAS
-3159 AYGLLVSGSR
+3159 SGYGLLVSGSR

-3175 WDLARLAY
+3175 WDLARLTY
-3183 VRQLAPHQ
+3183 VRQLVPHQ

-3196 VSINEQTGD
+3196 LAINEQTGD

-3214 HVWSINGAPVATV
+3214 HVWSINGVAVASV

-3234 SPQQQILCVSF
+3234 SPLQQILCVSF

-3251 DPSNVIMTGSSDGVV
+3251 DQGNVIMTGSSDGVV

-3273 VQVPTNESPAH
+3273 VQVPADES
-3284 TATADTAAEADST
+3284 AENNNNTST
-3297 ALYKKDNTAGGGGQ
+3297 SDPDNPQQDAKKNSTPGDNSGVREP
-3311 GTKGLRSPSGPS
+3311 KGVRSPSCES
-3323 PTHSLQP
+3323 PTHPLPP
-3330 GRLSRAHDVV
+3330 GRSARAHDVV

-3349 PQALLSKSVSESSLS
+3349 PPALLKKSVSESSLS
-3364 EEGESDLEDNEK
+3364 EEGESDV
-3376 HEDTEEDT
+3376 EEDVKT
-3384 STVDLASYT
+3384 GSGVGDDSNTVDLDSFT
-3393 VISSQAKVLAG
+3393 VVPDSKIVQQPPPVP
-3404 QEEEEAAA
+3404 ED
-3412 GQETLSKTE
+3412 LSPDKMG

-3429 QVAMSVSSASTH
+3429 QVAMSVSTNSSGSMETH
-3441 SMDSQTKSLE
+3441 SPSLE
-3451 AQDDIV
+3451 AHDDIV
-3457 LRRSSHYPQGVSRAI
+3457 LRRSSNYPQGVLRAI

-3477 VASHTH
+3477 VASSENQRSH

-3505 SDSEVQEAQKQQVKP
+3505 SDSEVREAKAGGNDQG
-3520 QDAKKKIPK
+3520 KKKTPR
-3529 NPLMPGMKWVCQLVF
+3529 NPLMPGMKWACQLVF

-3565 TALTISKDHRTV
+3565 TALAVSKDHRTV

-3601 HWVRDDGSDTCANCQ
+3601 HWVRDDGSDGCANCQ

-3632 HLFCSKCSRF
+3632 HLFCSRCSRF